1 MFGTKSTYN
10 CEYATAAVE
19 YVYGEMSAAR
29 TDQFESHLAGCDAC
43 IAEIAAVSEA
53 RFEVFEWRKLAFDP
67 LKTPAIR
74 IPYAEPIAAR
84 VGLAGRLFQLFT
96 PARLAAGG
104 AFAAAF
110 VALLTWLAFSAADPA
125 ATGTTLA
132 GNTSPAPAAPVMEVT
147 SVDSTSAL
155 QPRLADELKPDRA
168 ISTTRAV
175 QAKAKAPVR
184 VAKPQLAMDKQPA
197 QRNTVRR
204 NTAPTLSGYAAE
216 EDSSLRLAQ
225 VFDEIGSSD

>member
-1 MFGTKSTYN
+1 MLGTKRTSN
-10 CEYATAAVE
+10 CGFGTAAVE
-19 YVYGEMSAAR
+19 YIYGEMAAALAAE
-29 TDQFESHLAGCDAC
+29 FETHLAGCDAC

-53 RFEVFEWRKLAFDP
+53 RFEVFQWRKLAFDP
-67 LKTPAIR
+67 LPTPVIR
-74 IPYAEPIAAR
+74 IPYSEPVAAR
-84 VGLAGRLFQLFT
+84 IGLAGRLIQFFT
-96 PARLAAGG
+96 PAKLATGA

-110 VALLTWLAFSAADPA
+110 VALLSWLSFSAADPA

-132 GNTSPAPAAPVMEVT
+132 GNTSPAPAAHIMEVT
-147 SVDSTSAL
+147 SADDASAL
-155 QPRLADELKPDRA
+155 QKPGTEKLKPGGA

-175 QAKAKAPVR
+175 QVKAKAPVR
-184 VAKPQLAMDKQPA
+184 VAKPQLAVDKQPA

-225 VFDEIGSSD
+225 VLDEIGSSD